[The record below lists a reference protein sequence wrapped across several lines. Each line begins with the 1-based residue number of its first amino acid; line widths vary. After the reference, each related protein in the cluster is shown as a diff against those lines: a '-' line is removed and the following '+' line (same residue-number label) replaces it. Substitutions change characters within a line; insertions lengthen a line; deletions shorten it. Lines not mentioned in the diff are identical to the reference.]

1 MADFDDIYESID
13 TQLSYPVG
21 TDTRIAIQD
30 AYGYA
35 QTRMLAAGTGIMA
48 LAFIWTLFIR
58 NIDVSKKNQVKGM
71 VF

>member
-1 MADFDDIYESID
+1 MADFDNIYENI
-13 TQLSYPVG
+13 THQLDFPVG
-21 TDTRIAIQD
+21 SDTRIAIQD

-35 QTRMLAAGTGIMA
+35 QTRMLAAGTGIMG
-48 LAFIWTLFIR
+48 LAFIWILFIK